1 MNEFLTLS
9 RIAFRSLYELETVPK
24 NLSIAEDWF
33 DVARQNRVVGLWA
46 DTFGNALLCEEWR
59 RHAYGQ
65 LLHSSRLTAEAER
78 VVDELTGSVDDLRLV
93 KGPILAD
100 QAWSRPGL
108 RSFDDLDFRC
118 AKNSFN
124 ALTDGLLKLGYQPK
138 EKGIQRRENLWHFGW
153 GISFTHPA
161 GFFVECNHRMFPPH
175 YPWPDRLTR
184 YTPDLWLPLML
195 DQSHV
200 ECPVPALHLLLS
212 CVHAVWHGWERL
224 GWLVDIAGLL
234 TQHPRLFAEA
244 ENLAGPSPFLRRSLN
259 VGCDVADQ
267 IFGPLPDLP
276 QRNQKQDPLIDQ
288 ALDLFMR
295 EEPDVSRKI
304 QRKIHHLLMSRRES
318 FFYTFCRLATPGDPD
333 FKKWPLPVR
342 LHGLYWALR
351 PFRYLYR
358 ER

>member
-9 RIAFRSLYELETVPK
+9 RIAFRSLYELETVPE

-65 LLHSSRLTAEAER
+65 LLHSSRLTAEAGR
-78 VVDELTGSVDDLRLV
+78 VVAALTNSVDGFRLV
-93 KGPILAD
+93 KGPALEA
-100 QAWSRPGL
+100 QAWPRLGL

-118 AKNSFN
+118 AKNSLN
-124 ALTDGLLKLGYQPK
+124 ALTRGLLKLGYQP
-138 EKGIQRRENLWHFGW
+138 EEMEIQRRENLWHFGW

-184 YTPDLWLPLML
+184 YTTDLWLPLML

-276 QRNQKQDPLIDQ
+276 PRNQKQDPLIDQ
-288 ALDLFMR
+288 ALDLFIR
-295 EEPDVSRKI
+295 EEPDVSRKF
-304 QRKIHHLLMSRRES
+304 S
-318 FFYTFCRLATPGDPD
+318 
-333 FKKWPLPVR
+333 
-342 LHGLYWALR
+342 
-351 PFRYLYR
+351 
-358 ER
+358 ERFITS